1 MKANSPKRKIF
12 DAVDMLTEES
22 SAHEPDGVQILP
34 LNKIKAFHDHP
45 FHLYEGERLQD
56 MVESIKEHGVL
67 TPVIVQKK
75 RGGYEMLSGHNRANA
90 AKLAGLT
97 EIPAIVK
104 EDLTEQEAY
113 VYVIETNMIQ
123 RSFNDLL
130 PSEKAAVMA
139 EQYDKTCCQG
149 KRSDIIRELEILA
162 GNETESTCGH
172 NGHKLKSRDVLARE
186 YGFSSRN
193 AARYLR
199 LNYLIRPFKDM
210 MDRNEIPLLSAVDV
224 SYMPEEEQKALYDL
238 LIGRKLKLTPKMAA
252 QLRKASGGLDEGKML
267 EIVDGL
273 KVKKNANG
281 VSLKLPTAIC
291 SKYFEGMN
299 AEQMASLVER
309 ALEAW
314 FAGKEAIDVQY

>member
-1 MKANSPKRKIF
+1 
-12 DAVDMLTEES
+12 ML
-22 SAHEPDGVQILP
+22 
-34 LNKIKAFHDHP
+34 
-45 FHLYEGERLQD
+45 
-56 MVESIKEHGVL
+56 ESIKEHGVL

-75 RGGYEMLSGHNRANA
+75 RDGYEMLSGHNRANA
-90 AKLAGLT
+90 AKMAGLT

-104 EDLTEQEAY
+104 EGLTEQEAY

-172 NGHKLKSRDVLARE
+172 NGHKLKSRDVLAKE

-224 SYMPEEEQKALYDL
+224 SYMPEEEQQALYDL
-238 LIGRKLKLTPKMAA
+238 LTGRKLKLMPKMAA
-252 QLRKASGGLDEGKML
+252 QLRKASGNLDEEKML

-273 KVKKNANG
+273 KVKKQANG

-299 AEQMASLVER
+299 AEQMASLVEQ

-314 FAGKEAIDVQY
+314 FAGKEAAYVQ